1 MARSETELD
10 ALEASA
16 QAWVGT
22 PWADNSAAI
31 GRGVCC
37 HLLLARVYHA
47 AGWLPALEMPTGSSM
62 HARGNDR
69 PIMLEWFRGLGSEW
83 FLEVDAHE
91 PGDALLLHVGHVP
104 HHLGLSLRGG
114 RVLHVTCRQGVRIVE
129 SGGQWERLLANT
141 FRPKS

>member
-1 MARSETELD
+1 MARSEQELD
-10 ALEASA
+10 VLEASA

-22 PWADNSAAI
+22 PWADNSATI

-37 HLLLARVYHA
+37 HLLLARVYQS
-47 AGWLPALEMPTGSSM
+47 AGWLPFLEMPTGSAM

-69 PIMLEWFRGLGSEW
+69 PIMLEWFQGQGAEW
-83 FLEVDAHE
+83 FSEVYAHE

-104 HHLGLSLRGG
+104 HHLGLALRGG
-114 RVLHVTCRQGVRIVE
+114 RVLHVTHRQGVRIVE
-129 SGGQWERLLANT
+129 SGGQWERLLANV